1 MQTGRP
7 GDLKTLAPAYNIL
20 SSRSSPPDL
29 PHIKKRSN
37 ACEACKKR
45 KTKCQGTQPCEK
57 CIQAGSQCVFAEE
70 LDRRKKLALRQ
81 AERELR
87 TAYELLGQMVVASDN
102 KDTAELDRLSSM
114 IKGGFL
120 RSEGPSSV
128 EQKDIPTSSKEQ
140 DKDIAASQSTAASS
154 SAGSL
159 HDFATLNEDINRDE
173 RSRATGYIGR
183 GSEIAWLQKLT
194 EEVGKL
200 SYSSESP
207 QPQQESLPEDDMTS
221 LSYHLDHFSFSNLTP
236 GDPQA
241 LPTRACSDQLISIY
255 IARVD
260 PSFPLLNRT
269 LFLSQCQQAFTKS
282 EPPRR
287 KWLTILNLV
296 YAIGAKYMQLSE
308 KDWTDAIDDRTFLSR
323 AIALNADSS
332 LLGEHADL
340 QQVQIWVL
348 YSIYHLASAQVNRAW
363 HMAGRAA
370 RCAIALGLNLR
381 GVGLNVDA
389 TSRESRT
396 RLWWSLFILE
406 QLLSVMTGRTPC
418 IEWRS
423 FSIPAPIP
431 FDEAQ
436 FHGPQAAKFLSDP
449 ALRERTFVFTI
460 HTPKFQ
466 IDDRNQALQ
475 AVEPNRSLYF
485 FYMADLA
492 VISHAAV
499 NAVYSLHSSF
509 GLPKCASDKIIHFQ
523 GMLRDWLS
531 SLQPCFQFSDS
542 NGRLKLTAPCPER
555 IALALAFYSSQII
568 LNRPCLT
575 RPDMKEG
582 TQTRYPRSP
591 FADATALVCLQSAMD
606 LTAILPDPPNMEWLC
621 EMTPWWAVLHYIM
634 QAIVILLI
642 QLCVGPVD
650 VQRGT
655 MTEEGQGSVGTAEEP
670 EEVLERAKKCLR
682 WLHAIASRSPSSR
695 RAFISCEHLLHR
707 IATIHGFDLNGI
719 PQLATLAGR
728 TDNGSLEHYYAQRG
742 GAQQSKSAYSDPLR
756 ETPWWGADF
765 TYSEPDVE
773 EQAIRPFS
781 LDPTL
786 LEFLETVME

>member
-1 MQTGRP
+1 MQTGQTGAGT
-7 GDLKTLAPAYNIL
+7 GDLKTLAPAYNTL
-20 SSRSSPPDL
+20 SSRLSPPDL
-29 PHIKKRSN
+29 PRIKKRSN

-57 CIQAGSQCVFAEE
+57 CIQAESQCVFAEE

-81 AERELR
+81 AEQELR

-102 KDTAELDRLSSM
+102 KDSAELDRLSTM

-120 RSEGPSSV
+120 RTQGPSSV
-128 EQKDIPTSSKEQ
+128 EQKDLSDVSTSH
-140 DKDIAASQSTAASS
+140 STTASS
-154 SAGSL
+154 SAASL

-183 GSEIAWLQKLT
+183 GSEIAWMQKLS
-194 EEVGKL
+194 EELNKL
-200 SYSSESP
+200 SFSSESP
-207 QPQQESLPEDDMTS
+207 QPQQETIFEDDMTS
-221 LSYHLDHFSFSNLTP
+221 LSYHLDHFSFPNLSP

-255 IARVD
+255 LARVD

-269 LFLSQCQQAFTKS
+269 LFLSQCQHAFTKS

-287 KWLTILNLV
+287 KWLIILNLI

-308 KDWTDAIDDRTFLSR
+308 KNWTDAIDDRTFLSR

-348 YSIYHLASAQVNRAW
+348 YSIYLLASAQVNRSW
-363 HMAGRAA
+363 HMAGRAV

-396 RLWWSLFILE
+396 RLWWSLFVLE
-406 QLLSVMTGRTPC
+406 QLLSVMTGRTSC

-436 FHGPQAAKFLSDP
+436 FHCPQAAEFISDP
-449 ALRERTFVFTI
+449 ALRERTFVFTGN
-460 HTPKFQ
+460 TPKFQ
-466 IDDRNQALQ
+466 IDARNQALQ

-485 FYMADLA
+485 FYLADLA

-499 NAVYSLHSSF
+499 KAVYGLQSF
-509 GLPKCASDKIIHFQ
+509 GLPKCASDKITHFQ
-523 GMLRDWLS
+523 QMLRDWLS
-531 SLQPCFQFSDS
+531 SLQPCFQFCDS
-542 NGRLKLTAPCPER
+542 NGRLKMTTPCPER

-582 TQTRYPRSP
+582 TRTRYPRSP
-591 FADATALVCLQSAMD
+591 FADATALICLQSAID
-606 LTAILPDPPNMEWLC
+606 LTAILPDLPNMDWLC

-634 QAIVILLI
+634 QALIILLL
-642 QLCVGPVD
+642 QLAVGPVD

-670 EEVLERAKKCLR
+670 GVILERAKKCLR

-695 RAFISCEHLLHR
+695 RAFISCERLLHR
-707 IATIHGFDLNGI
+707 IAAIHGFDLEGI
-719 PQLATLAGR
+719 PQTSTLADR
-728 TDNGSLEHYYAQRG
+728 TANGGLQHYYAPHG
-742 GAQQSKSAYSDPLR
+742 SAQHSESAYSDPLR
-756 ETPWWGADF
+756 EAQWWGADF

-786 LEFLETVME
+786 LEFLENAME